1 MPTINFRLKA
11 ECQWF
16 NLVYPAKCRFSNVES
31 RYWNFLKRLG
41 AWTRPSLGWAHS
53 PVRTSRQR
61 RRWTGQRMRAL
72 DSAASQL
79 ERDVHAVELHRERP
93 KCSSL
98 VS

>member
-41 AWTRPSLGWAHS
+41 A
-53 PVRTSRQR
+53 
-61 RRWTGQRMRAL
+61 
-72 DSAASQL
+72 
-79 ERDVHAVELHRERP
+79 
-93 KCSSL
+93 
-98 VS
+98 